1 MTSAGGRHVVLVGMM
16 GVGKTTIGRLL
27 AERLDRP
34 FLDSDELV
42 EARTGMTVAQI
53 FERDGEAA
61 FRSLE
66 TQVLVECVESSTP
79 AIIAAAGGTVLAP
92 DNRRLLA
99 AAGTVVWL
107 RAPVPVLVG
116 RVAGSTHRPAVA
128 DDPEGTLGRLAEG
141 REELYDAVADLH
153 LDATRPAEAVVD
165 EILAFL
171 AGMAGTATD
180 VAS

>member
-1 MTSAGGRHVVLVGMM
+1 MTGAGGPHVVLVGMM
-16 GVGKTTIGRLL
+16 GVGKTTVGRLL
-27 AERLDRP
+27 AERLGRP

-42 EARTGMTVAQI
+42 EARTGTTVAQI

-61 FRSLE
+61 FRALE
-66 TQVLVECVESSTP
+66 TQVLVECVASPTP
-79 AIIAAAGGTVLAP
+79 AVIAAAGGTVLAP
-92 DNRRLLA
+92 DNRRLLRG
-99 AAGTVVWL
+99 AGTVVWL

-128 DDPEGTLGRLAEG
+128 DDPEGTLARLAEG
-141 REELYDAVADLH
+141 REELYDAVSDLR
-153 LDATRPAEAVVD
+153 LDATRPVEASVD

-171 AGMAGTATD
+171 AGTGAAAE